1 MGKTQKKRYVFIYKL
16 PTQVLFFLNVIL
28 SDEDVKAIDEQI
40 ERAIRNLVRRLK
52 PASAFLL
59 LFLEHFHSC
68 FVPSLSW
75 LQIFVYHNAVTA
87 LKQGRPRYVFC
98 RSTRPCPT

>member
-1 MGKTQKKRYVFIYKL
+1 MEVVPNEWSPDWREARNE
-16 PTQVLFFLNVIL
+16 QVLFFLNGIL

-40 ERAIRNLVRRLK
+40 ENNSIVRRRK

-59 LFLEHFHSC
+59 LLLEHFHSC